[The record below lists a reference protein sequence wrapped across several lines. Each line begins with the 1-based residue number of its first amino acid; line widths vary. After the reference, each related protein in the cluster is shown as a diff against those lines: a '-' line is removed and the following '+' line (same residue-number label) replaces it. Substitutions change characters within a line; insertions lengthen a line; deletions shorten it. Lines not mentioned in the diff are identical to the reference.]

1 MSMNEY
7 IPADFSPLADW
18 DFRERQK
25 QDGHSAEWKLLSEAV
40 KAGDVPGFK
49 LPNGRWYVHES
60 KAKAHLARVAEC
72 AAEPAAKPA
81 ATTTGI
87 DRRHVEIASR
97 SLAAMEERLDEIY
110 VVLERLA
117 VAAESIA
124 TQPQIQQREQQVR
137 EEILSACHD
146 SNSFHN

>member
-25 QDGHSAEWKLLSEAV
+25 QDGHSAEWKLLSAAV
-40 KAGDVPGFK
+40 KADDVPGFK

-60 KAKAHLARVAEC
+60 KAKAYLARAAES
-72 AAEPAAKPA
+72 AAEPASKPA
-81 ATTTGI
+81 TITAGI
-87 DRRHVEIASR
+87 DKRHVESACK
-97 SLAAMEERLDEIY
+97 SLASMEERLDEIY

-117 VAAESIA
+117 VAAESLV
-124 TQPQIQQREQQVR
+124 TQPQIQQREQQLR
-137 EEILSACHD
+137 EEILSTCHD
-146 SNSFHN
+146 SNGFHN